1 MYLLYGSGSGSPIEA
16 RQTHAPDIAIILILL
31 LIFAAILGVAFIVYM
46 KVKQYYKSEQYL
58 EKERSRKTKLKDVQ
72 KLAKDNNL
80 SSEET
85 NMLWEICRIT
95 NSNNILFSIK
105 SNNEV
110 NELFHTA
117 YDIMKQQNLL
127 TEEKLNS
134 FFSTLFKLEMVVAQ
148 FKKVLSTRQIP
159 EGAVIFFIS
168 NEGEQYPF
176 TVAKNQKDFF
186 TAEVPEFVYKSK
198 RRPELLTRSRF
209 TFRTADGLSYNLISR
224 IIRYNEGNDGKFYM
238 VISHSEQLEC
248 QAQRHFKREFFEKE
262 CFFQA
267 VKYNANANVKKGEEV
282 YSFAENKYN
291 GKLTNI
297 SAGGCC
303 IQTTL
308 PIKEKQ
314 YIGITL
320 PDTGIDETI
329 VGIIR
334 RTRRL
339 PTGMLALHI
348 QFVNISLASKNRIHI
363 LVYKYEL

>member
-1 MYLLYGSGSGSPIEA
+1 MFFLLGSGSGSPIEA
-16 RQTHAPDIAIILILL
+16 RQTHAPDIAIIIILL
-31 LIFAAILGVAFIVYM
+31 AIFAAILGIAFIVFM
-46 KVKQYYKSEQYL
+46 KVKNYYKSEQYL

-72 KLAKDNNL
+72 KLAKENNL
-80 SSEET
+80 SPLET
-85 NMLWEICRIT
+85 NILWEICRIT
-95 NSNNILFSIK
+95 DTNNILYSIK
-105 SNNEV
+105 TNNEV

-127 TEEKLNS
+127 TEEKLDQ
-134 FFSTLFKLEMVVAQ
+134 FFTTLFKLEMIVAQ
-148 FKKVLSTRQIP
+148 YKKVVSTRQIP
-159 EGAVIFFIS
+159 EQSMIFFIN

-176 TVAKNQKDFF
+176 TVAQNQKDFF
-186 TAEVPEFVYKSK
+186 TAEIPDFLYNSP
-198 RRPELLTRSRF
+198 RRPALLSRSRF
-209 TFRTADGLSYNLISR
+209 TFKTSDGLSYNLIAR

-248 QAQRHFKREFFEKE
+248 QAQRHFKRDFFEAQ
-262 CFFQA
+262 CSFQA
-267 VKYNANANVKKGEEV
+267 VKYNAHPQKGEEE
-282 YSFAENKYN
+282 YSFSEKKYE

-303 IQTTL
+303 IQTDL

-314 YIGITL
+314 YIGINL
-320 PDTGIDETI
+320 PNTGISETI

-339 PTGMLALHI
+339 PTGKLALHI
-348 QFVNISLASKNRIHI
+348 QFVNISLKSKNRIHI

>member
-1 MYLLYGSGSGSPIEA
+1 MFLLFGSGSGSPIEA
-16 RQTHAPDIAIILILL
+16 RQAHSTDIVIIIILLAIFAVILGIAF
-31 LIFAAILGVAFIVYM
+31 LIFM
-46 KVKQYYKSEQYL
+46 KIKNYYKSEEYL
-58 EKERSRKTKLKDVQ
+58 EKERSRKTKYKDIQ

-80 SSEET
+80 STEEANT
-85 NMLWEICRIT
+85 LWEVCKIT
-95 NSNNILFSIK
+95 DTNNILYSIK

-117 YDIMKQQNLL
+117 YEIMKQQNLF
-127 TEEKLNS
+127 TDEKLNS
-134 FFSTLFKLEMVVAQ
+134 FFTTLFKLELIVAQ

-159 EGAVIFFIS
+159 EGCIIFYIS

-176 TVAKNQKDFF
+176 TVTQNQKDFF
-186 TAEVPEFVYKSK
+186 TAEIPDFIFKSK

-209 TFRTADGLSYNLISR
+209 TFKTSDGLSYNLITR
-224 IIRYNEGNDGKFYM
+224 IIRYNEGNDGKYYM
-238 VISHSEQLEC
+238 VLSHSEQLEC
-248 QAQRHFKREFFEKE
+248 QAQRHFKRDFFEKE
-262 CFFQA
+262 GSFKA
-267 VKYNANANVKKGEEV
+267 VKYNENAKKGEET
-282 YSFAENKYN
+282 YTFSDKQYE
-291 GKLTNI
+291 GKITNI

-314 YIGITL
+314 YIGVIL
-320 PDTGIDETI
+320 PEVGIEETI

-339 PTGMLALHI
+339 PTGKLALHI
-348 QFVNISLASKNRIHI
+348 QFVQISLASKNRIHT

>member
-1 MYLLYGSGSGSPIEA
+1 MFLLYGSGSGSPIEA

-31 LIFAAILGVAFIVYM
+31 LVFAAILGIAFIVYM
-46 KVKQYYKSEQYL
+46 KVKNYYKSEQYL

-72 KLAKDNNL
+72 KLAKENNL
-80 SSEET
+80 TPEET
-85 NMLWEICRIT
+85 NMLWDICRIT
-95 NSNNILFSIK
+95 DTNNILYSIK

-117 YDIMKQQNLL
+117 YDLMKAKNLF
-127 TEEKLNS
+127 TEEKLNT
-134 FFSTLFKLEMVVAQ
+134 FFTTLFKLEMIVAQ

-159 EGAVIFFIS
+159 ENSIIFYIS

-176 TVAKNQKDFF
+176 TVTQNQKDFF
-186 TAEVPEFVYKSK
+186 TAEIPEFIYKSK
-198 RRPELLTRSRF
+198 RRPALLTRSRF
-209 TFRTADGLSYNLISR
+209 TFKTSDGLSYNLVSR
-224 IIRYNEGNDGKFYM
+224 IIRYNEGNDQKFYM
-238 VISHSEQLEC
+238 VLSHSEQLEC

-262 CFFQA
+262 CNFKA
-267 VKYNANANVKKGEEV
+267 VKYNENIQKGEAI
-282 YSFAENKYN
+282 YTFAEKQYA

-339 PTGMLALHI
+339 PTGKLALHI
-348 QFVNISLASKNRIHI
+348 QFVQISLTSKNRIHI

>member
-1 MYLLYGSGSGSPIEA
+1 MFFLLGLGSGSPLEA
-16 RQTHAPDIAIILILL
+16 RVAHRGDIAIIIILL
-31 LIFAAILGVAFIVYM
+31 IAITAVLGIAFFIWLRF
-46 KVKQYYKSEQYL
+46 KNYYKSEQYL
-58 EKERSRKTKLKDVQ
+58 EKERSRKTKLKDIQ

-80 SSEET
+80 SQTEINT
-85 NMLWEICRIT
+85 LWEICRIT
-95 NSNNILFSIK
+95 ETNNILYSIK

-117 YDIMKQQNLL
+117 YDIMIQQKLF
-127 TEEKLNS
+127 TDEKLNN
-134 FFSTLFKLEMVVAQ
+134 FFTTLFKLELIVAQ
-148 FKKVLSTRQIP
+148 TKKVLSTRQIP
-159 EGAVIFFIS
+159 EGSVIFYIS

-176 TVAKNQKDFF
+176 TVTLNQKDFF
-186 TAEVPEFVYKSK
+186 TAEIPEFIYKSP

-209 TFRTADGLSYNLISR
+209 TFKTTDGLSYNLISR

-262 CFFQA
+262 CTFKA
-267 VKYNANANVKKGEEV
+267 VKVNENPAKGEET
-282 YSFAENKYN
+282 YSFSEKEYS
-291 GKLTNI
+291 GKMSNI

-303 IQTTL
+303 IQTDL
-308 PIKEKQ
+308 PIKENQ
-314 YIGITL
+314 YIGVKL
-320 PDTGIDETI
+320 PDSGIDETI

-339 PTGMLALHI
+339 PTGKLALHI
-348 QFVNISLASKNRIHI
+348 QFVQISLATKNRINV